1 MSSEDFIIRQYR
13 NRIRKRV
20 LSTML
25 VGLILSVLV
34 FLDIQVGSSSIA
46 FKDLV
51 DAVLKGPAGGSSA
64 SFIVWEIRLPMT
76 FTCLF
81 VGASLSLAG
90 LLIQTITNNP
100 LASPYTLGVTAGASF
115 GAAIAITTGFAL
127 FGQIWLGVSLAALVM
142 ALTTLILVGVIMN
155 FFFQALQQYLQYR
168 ASPEIAQIISGWT
181 FGNLQRSSWIS
192 AGVSS
197 TCWTIVLLI
206 SFCYSWKLTALSDG
220 TERARG
226 LGINT
231 DQLRMFV
238 FTVSS
243 VLVASAVAFI
253 GTVAFVGLISPHCA
267 KLLLGDDQRFLIIG
281 SSMVGSALMLA
292 ASIISKLMSEGATLP
307 VGIVTSIVGV
317 PFLFFLLLR
326 SRE

>member
-1 MSSEDFIIRQYR
+1 MSSEDLIIRQYR
-13 NRIRKRV
+13 NRIRKKV

-51 DAVLKGPAGGSSA
+51 DAVLKGRAGGSSA

-142 ALTTLILVGVIMN
+142 ALTVSAFIFYLGSKRSLTATTLILVGVIMN

-197 TCWTIVLLI
+197 ACWTIVLLI

-226 LGINT
+226 LGIT
-231 DQLRMFV
+231 GSIIPMASI
-238 FTVSS
+238 VSIP
-243 VLVASAVAFI
+243 A
-253 GTVAFVGLISPHCA
+253 
-267 KLLLGDDQRFLIIG
+267 IG
-281 SSMVGSALMLA
+281 STIPDNTPYTKAL
-292 ASIISKLMSEGATLP
+292 SFELP
-307 VGIVTSIVGV
+307 VLCNGMDMIAPSGKFCMAIPIASERAAALVMVVV
-317 PFLFFLLLR
+317 PDIQLA
-326 SRE
+326 

>member
-1 MSSEDFIIRQYR
+1 MSSEDLIVRQYR

-20 LSTML
+20 LSTLL
-25 VGLILSVLV
+25 VGLILCVLV
-34 FLDIQVGSSSIA
+34 ILDIQIGSSSIVL
-46 FKDLV
+46 KDLIE
-51 DAVLKGPAGGSSA
+51 AVLEGPEGGSSA

-142 ALTTLILVGVIMN
+142 ALTVSAFIFYLGSKRSLTATTLILVGVIMN

-192 AGVSS
+192 TGVSS

-206 SFCYSWKLTALSDG
+206 FLLFVETHRAQRRNRTSSRSRHQYGSTKDVCLYGEFRSCRLS
-220 TERARG
+220 RG
-226 LGINT
+226 FY
-231 DQLRMFV
+231 RY
-238 FTVSS
+238 SS
-243 VLVASAVAFI
+243 VCGLNLASLRQTAF
-253 GTVAFVGLISPHCA
+253 
-267 KLLLGDDQRFLIIG
+267 RRR
-281 SSMVGSALMLA
+281 
-292 ASIISKLMSEGATLP
+292 SKIFDYRILHGRKRAYACRIDHFQTD
-307 VGIVTSIVGV
+307 V
-317 PFLFFLLLR
+317 
-326 SRE
+326 